1 MSGPS
6 TIQDFLALVRQSGL
20 VDERTLTDLLQ
31 RSTGLPDLLDTPFK
45 LAGRMVQESLLT
57 HFQADQ
63 LLLGR
68 WRRFSIG
75 RYKVL
80 DQLGAGGMGA
90 VYLCEHKH
98 MRRRVAVKVLP
109 IARTINSSCLERFYR
124 EARAIAA
131 LNHPN
136 IVRAYDIDQDDNLHF
151 MAMEYVEGA
160 SLQEVVR
167 RHGPLSPLQAVH
179 YMRQAARGLQHVCES
194 GLVHRDVKP
203 ANLLVDLTGSI
214 KILDL
219 GLARF
224 YQDES
229 DDVSV
234 RHDEQVLGTV
244 DYLSPEQAL
253 NSHDVDIRADIYS
266 LGCTIYFCLT
276 GVPPFQE
283 GTTAQ
288 KLIWHQSRHPKA
300 IKHFRKD
307 VPRDLLRLLD
317 KTMAKRPKD
326 RFQTPA
332 ELVQALDKLAL
343 LTGETRADKAEKTLT
358 KRHEWW
364 PEPRQWQWR
373 WRWFE
378 LLFGGLLLLGS
389 AALLL
394 TMLHAAWGGMKQD
407 TAPQDKPLPR
417 NVRR

>member
-1 MSGPS
+1 MSGPA

-20 VDERTLTDLLQ
+20 VEERTLTELMQ
-31 RSTGLPDLLDTPFK
+31 RCSRLPEPLDTPFK
-45 LAGRMVQESLLT
+45 LAGQMVKETLLT

-63 LLLGR
+63 LLQGR

-136 IVRAYDIDQDDNLHF
+136 IVRAYDIDQDEALHF

-160 SLQEVVR
+160 SLQDHVR

-179 YMRQAARGLQHVCES
+179 YMRQAAHGLQHVYES
-194 GLVHRDVKP
+194 GLVHRDIKP
-203 ANLLVDLTGSI
+203 GNVLVDLTGSV

-224 YQDES
+224 YQDEA

-253 NSHDVDIRADIYS
+253 NSHDVDIRSDIYS
-266 LGCTIYFCLT
+266 LGCTIYYCLT
-276 GVPPFQE
+276 GKPPFQD
-283 GTTAQ
+283 GTAAQ
-288 KLIWHQSRHPKA
+288 KLIWHQTRHPKA
-300 IKHFRKD
+300 IKHFRND
-307 VPRDLLRLLD
+307 VPRDLVRLLD
-317 KTMAKRPKD
+317 RAMAKRPRD

-332 ELVQALDKLAL
+332 ELVEALGKLAL
-343 LTGETRADKAEKTLT
+343 LSGETRSDKASRTLT
-358 KRHEWW
+358 KPHQWW
-364 PEPRQWQWR
+364 PKPRRWEWR
-373 WRWFE
+373 WRWLE
-378 LLFGGLLLLGS
+378 VALGALLLLGS

-394 TMLHAAWGGMKQD
+394 VLLYMTWSGAK
-407 TAPQDKPLPR
+407 
-417 NVRR
+417 